1 MKSEISSTQDLQPH
15 LRLWTCA
22 VSALLPDRCWW
33 LLRHLPK
40 AFLQADHLFGLVQSL
55 SAVLLLSK
63 DSTVF
68 FLFFHI
74 LKCYLFNIIHVI
86 WRMLNI
92 AVYQL
97 FTK

>member
-1 MKSEISSTQDLQPH
+1 MLVAFGSL
-15 LRLWTCA
+15 A
-22 VSALLPDRCWW
+22 
-33 LLRHLPK
+33 K
-40 AFLQADHLFGLVQSL
+40 AFLLAVDHLFGLVQPL
-55 SAVLLLSK
+55 SAVLLLSE

-74 LKCYLFNIIHVI
+74 LKCYLFLNLTHMT
-86 WRMLNI
+86 WCMLNI